1 VLSIHTSIHLFIYS
15 STYLYCCAGCYRV
28 VARDRRRSSSSSS
41 SSSSFFATL
50 RLNARTSTPNQID
63 TCLPDETSY
72 TNASY
77 TEVGLDCLSFSRA
90 LLLLSVVVVVVVVVV
105 VAAFGFLF
113 VC

>member
-1 VLSIHTSIHLFIYS
+1 MLSNHTSINLLI
-15 STYLYCCAGCYRV
+15 YLYCRGCYRI
-28 VARDRRRSSSSSS
+28 VARDRRRS

-105 VAAFGFLF
+105 AAFGFLF

>member
-1 VLSIHTSIHLFIYS
+1 MLSIHTSIHLFIYS

-28 VARDRRRSSSSSS
+28 VARDRRRSSSSS

-90 LLLLSVVVVVVVVVV
+90 LLLLSVVVVVVVVA
-105 VAAFGFLF
+105 AAFGFLF

>member
-1 VLSIHTSIHLFIYS
+1 MLSIHTSIHLFIYS
-15 STYLYCCAGCYRV
+15 STYLYCRAGCYRV
-28 VARDRRRSSSSSS
+28 VARDRRRSSSS

-90 LLLLSVVVVVVVVVV
+90 LLLLSVVVVVVVVV
-105 VAAFGFLF
+105 AAFGFLF

>member
-1 VLSIHTSIHLFIYS
+1 MLSNHTSINLLI
-15 STYLYCCAGCYRV
+15 YLYCRGCYRI
-28 VARDRRRSSSSSS
+28 VARDRRR

-90 LLLLSVVVVVVVVVV
+90 LLLLSVVVVVVVVAVAAAA
-105 VAAFGFLF
+105 AAFGFLF
-113 VC
+113 VCWYHL